1 LNRLDSGLPNRRA
14 RIMPDARLR
23 VRVAQDRKTVA
34 IVAAPRQPSRQV
46 EFTLEEL
53 DKLISELG
61 DARSQMVEGQTS
73 PKFDQ
78 VDARVSVAANTT
90 WYIEASPP
98 RGALLA
104 FYHPKFGPVGLTL
117 QREQITRIVRFLA
130 GRFIH
135 QSGPSA
141 ERHERSISP

>member
-1 LNRLDSGLPNRRA
+1 
-14 RIMPDARLR
+14 MPDAWLS

-34 IVAAPRQPSRQV
+34 IAAAPKLPSRQV
-46 EFTLEEL
+46 ELTLGEL

-61 DARSQMVEGQTS
+61 DARSQMVEGQPC

-78 VDARVSVAANTT
+78 VDATVSVAANTT

-104 FYHPKFGPVGLTL
+104 FYHPKFGPVGFTL
-117 QREQITRIVRFLA
+117 QRDQIAKIISFLTD
-130 GRFIH
+130 RFIH
-135 QSGPSA
+135 QRPPSA
-141 ERHERSISP
+141 KRH

>member
-1 LNRLDSGLPNRRA
+1 
-14 RIMPDARLR
+14 MPDARLR
-23 VRVAQDRKTVA
+23 VRVAQNRKTVA
-34 IVAAPRQPSRQV
+34 IVTTPRPSSRQV
-46 EFTLEEL
+46 ELTLGEL
-53 DKLISELG
+53 DTLISELG
-61 DARSQMVEGQTS
+61 DARSQMVEGQPI

-104 FYHPKFGPVGLTL
+104 FYHPKFGPVGFTL
-117 QREQITRIVRFLA
+117 RRDQITRIVRFLA
-130 GRFIH
+130 HRFIH

-141 ERHERSISP
+141 ERH